1 MTPNMEIPMRS
12 TFRPPISIAAML
24 AAAVISLSGCGSGS
38 SGTANIRL
46 LNVSTGYTS
55 LDLYASNNGDTTPN
69 YTAQAQGVT
78 YATISNYASI
88 GSGTYSLQF
97 RNSGT
102 SSALATDGSENLT
115 DGSHA
120 TYVGY
125 GSSGNFATVKIG
137 EDQSS
142 ANSGYAKVTVLNAS
156 EAGSVDVYLTDS
168 TTDLVNASPQ
178 VSNVATGGSSTIT
191 VTSGNYRL
199 RVIGTGDTTDLRAD
213 VAQVT
218 FNSTSVDSVL
228 LTSTTGG
235 MLVNVSLLPQ
245 QGSLSTYNNTQARIR
260 GAVGIANG
268 TTVNATVS
276 GASILTNATV
286 GVIGGTYTLVNSGSL
301 PFTLNVDGAAVTV
314 PNQTL
319 AAGADYTFLVWSN
332 ASGTQTSL
340 IADVNT
346 LPASLATKSRVRL
359 LNGMSGLADPLT
371 LLVNFQTGATG
382 VTLGTAS
389 AQAQFTSGTDNEVD
403 VIDTNTSATLL
414 TKTTLTLDAG
424 GVYTMFMAGGGNIPV
439 NGTLRKDR

>member
-1 MTPNMEIPMRS
+1 MRS
-12 TFRPPISIAAML
+12 TFRPPVSVAAML
-24 AAAVISLSGCGSGS
+24 AAAVVSLSGCGGS
-38 SGTANIRL
+38 SGTASIRL
-46 LNVSTGYTS
+46 LNVSTGYSS
-55 LDLYASNNGDTTPN
+55 LDLYASNNGDTSPT
-69 YTAQAQGVT
+69 YTSQLQGVAYET
-78 YATISNYASI
+78 LSNYAAI
-88 GSGTYSLQF
+88 GSGTYSLEF
-97 RNSGT
+97 RNSGS

-115 DGSHA
+115 DGSHN

-125 GSSGNFATVKIG
+125 GSSGNFATVKIS

-142 ANSGYAKVTVLNAS
+142 ANSGYTKVTVINAS
-156 EAGSVDVYLTDS
+156 EAGNVDVYLTDS
-168 TTDLVNASPQ
+168 TTDLVNASP
-178 VSNVATGGSSTIT
+178 VASNIATGGTSTIT

-199 RVIGTGDTTDLRAD
+199 RVIGTADTTDLRAD

-218 FNSTSVDSVL
+218 FNSTTVNSLL

-245 QGSLSTYNNTQARIR
+245 QGSLSTYNNTQARVR

-276 GASILTNATV
+276 GANILTNATV

-301 PFTLNVDGAAVTV
+301 PVTLNVDGVPVTI

-346 LPASLATKSRVRL
+346 LPASLASKSRVRL
-359 LNGMSGLADPLT
+359 LNGMSGLGDPLT

-424 GVYTMFMAGGGNIPV
+424 GVYTMFMAGGGNTTV

>member
-1 MTPNMEIPMRS
+1 MRS
-12 TFRPPISIAAML
+12 TFRPPFSVTAML
-24 AAAVISLSGCGSGS
+24 AAAVVSLSGCGNGS

-46 LNVSTGYTS
+46 LNVSTGYAS
-55 LDLYASNNGDTTPN
+55 LDLYASNNGNTSPN
-69 YTAQAQGVT
+69 YTAQLQAVT
-78 YATISNYASI
+78 YETVSNYASI

-97 RNSGT
+97 RNSGA

-115 DGSHA
+115 DGSHT

-142 ANSGYAKVTVLNAS
+142 ANSGYAKVTVINAS
-156 EAGSVDVYLTDS
+156 EAGNVDVYLTDS
-168 TTDLVNASPQ
+168 TTDLVNASPL
-178 VSNVATGGSSTIT
+178 VTNIATGATSTIT
-191 VTSGNYRL
+191 LTSGNYRL

-218 FNSTSVDSVL
+218 FNSTTVNSLL

-245 QGSLSTYNNTQARIR
+245 QGSLSTYNSTQARIR

-268 TTVNATVS
+268 TTVNATVN
-276 GASILTNATV
+276 GTSILTNATV

-301 PFTLNVDGAAVTV
+301 PVILNVDGAPVTV
-314 PNQTL
+314 PNQTF

-371 LLVNFQTGATG
+371 MLVNFQTVATG
-382 VTLGTAS
+382 VTVGTAS
-389 AQAQFTSGTDNEVD
+389 DSTSSQAQFASGTDNEVD
-403 VIDTNTSATLL
+403 VLDTNTSATLV
-414 TKTTLTLDAG
+414 TKTT
-424 GVYTMFMAGGGNIPV
+424 
-439 NGTLRKDR
+439 

>member
-1 MTPNMEIPMRS
+1 MRS
-12 TFRPPISIAAML
+12 TFRPPVSVAAML
-24 AAAVISLSGCGSGS
+24 AAAVVSLSGCGGS
-38 SGTANIRL
+38 SGTASIRL
-46 LNVSTGYTS
+46 LNVSTGYSS
-55 LDLYASNNGDTTPN
+55 LDLYASNNGDTSPT
-69 YTAQAQGVT
+69 YTSQLQGVAYET
-78 YATISNYASI
+78 LSNYAAM
-88 GSGTYSLQF
+88 GSGTYSLEF
-97 RNSGT
+97 RNSG
-102 SSALATDGSENLT
+102 SASALATDGSENLT
-115 DGSHA
+115 DGSHN

-125 GSSGNFATVKIG
+125 GSSGNFATVKIS

-142 ANSGYAKVTVLNAS
+142 ANSGYAKVTVINAS
-156 EAGSVDVYLTDS
+156 EAGNVDVYLTDS
-168 TTDLVNASPQ
+168 TTDLVNASP
-178 VSNVATGGSSTIT
+178 VASNIATGGSSTIT

-199 RVIGTGDTTDLRAD
+199 RVIGTADTTDLRAD

-218 FNSTSVDSVL
+218 FNSTTVNSLL

-245 QGSLSTYNNTQARIR
+245 QGSLSTYNNTQARVR

-276 GASILTNATV
+276 GTNILTNATV
-286 GVIGGTYTLVNSGSL
+286 GVIGGTYTLVDSGSL
-301 PFTLNVDGAAVTV
+301 PVTLNVDGAPVTI

-346 LPASLATKSRVRL
+346 LPASLASKSRVRL
-359 LNGMSGLADPLT
+359 LNGMSGLGDPLT

-424 GVYTMFMAGGGNIPV
+424 GVYTMFMAGGGNSPV

>member
-1 MTPNMEIPMRS
+1 MRS
-12 TFRPPISIAAML
+12 PFRPLISVAALL
-24 AAAVISLSGCGSGS
+24 AAAVVILSSCGKS
-38 SGTANIRL
+38 SSTASVRL
-46 LNVSTGYTS
+46 LNVSTGYSS
-55 LDLYASNNGDTTPN
+55 LDVYASNNGDTNPS
-69 YTAQAQGVT
+69 YTAQLQGVAYQT
-78 YATISNYASI
+78 LSNYASI
-88 GSGTYSLQF
+88 SSGTYSLEF
-97 RNSGT
+97 RTSGS

-115 DGSHA
+115 DGSHN

-142 ANSGYAKVTVLNAS
+142 ANSGYAKVTVINAS
-156 EAGSVDVYLTDS
+156 EAGNVDVYLTDS
-168 TTDLVNASPQ
+168 TTDLVNASPL
-178 VSNVATGGSSTIT
+178 VSNIATGASSTIT

-218 FNSTSVDSVL
+218 FNSTTVNSLL

-245 QGSLSTYNNTQARIR
+245 QGSLSTYNNTQARVR

-276 GASILTNATV
+276 GVSILTNATV
-286 GVIGGTYTLVNSGSL
+286 GVIGGIYTLVDAGSL
-301 PFTLNVDGAAVTV
+301 PVTLNVDGAQVTV

-346 LPASLATKSRVRL
+346 LPATLATKSRVRL

-389 AQAQFTSGTDNEVD
+389 ALAQFTSGTDNEVD

-424 GVYTMFMAGGGNIPV
+424 GVYTMFMAGGGNSPV

>member
-1 MTPNMEIPMRS
+1 MRS
-12 TFRPPISIAAML
+12 TFCLPISVAAML
-24 AAAVISLSGCGSGS
+24 AAAVVLLGGCGNGS
-38 SGTANIRL
+38 SGTANTRL

-55 LDLYASNNGDTTPN
+55 LDLYASNNSNTSPN
-69 YTAQAQGVT
+69 YTVQSQAVAYETVG
-78 YATISNYASI
+78 NYAAI
-88 GSGTYSLQF
+88 ASGTYSLEF
-97 RNSGT
+97 RKNGV

-142 ANSGYAKVTVLNAS
+142 ANTGYTKVSVINAS
-156 EAGSVDVYLTDS
+156 EAGNVDVYLTDS
-168 TTDLVNASPQ
+168 TTDLVNASPLIT
-178 VSNVATGGSSTIT
+178 NIAAGGSSTIT
-191 VTSGNYRL
+191 VTSGSYRV
-199 RVIGTGDTTDLRAD
+199 RVIGTGNTTDLRAD

-218 FNSTSVDSVL
+218 FNDTTVNSLL

-245 QGSLSTYNNTQARIR
+245 QGSLTTYNNTQARVR

-268 TTVNATVS
+268 TTVNATVN
-276 GASILTNATV
+276 GANVLTNATV

-301 PFTLNVDGAAVTV
+301 PFTLNVDGTAVTV

-319 AAGADYTFLVWSN
+319 AAGGDYTFLVWSN
-332 ASGTQTSL
+332 SSGTQTSL
-340 IADVNT
+340 IADDNT
-346 LPASLATKSRVRL
+346 LPASLTAKSRVRL
-359 LNGMSGLADPLT
+359 LNGMSGMGDPLT

-389 AQAQFTSGTDNEVD
+389 ALAQFASGTNNEVD

-414 TKTTLTLDAG
+414 TKTTLTLDPG
-424 GVYTMFMAGGGNIPV
+424 GVYTMFMAGGGNSPV

>member
-1 MTPNMEIPMRS
+1 MEIPMRS
-12 TFRPPISIAAML
+12 TFRPPIRVAAML
-24 AAAVISLSGCGSGS
+24 AVVVVSLSGCGNGS
-38 SGTANIRL
+38 SGTANVRL
-46 LNVSTGYTS
+46 LNVSTGYSS
-55 LDLYASNNGDTTPN
+55 LDLYASNNNNTTAN
-69 YTAQAQGVT
+69 YTAPLQGVV
-78 YATISNYASI
+78 YEVVSNYAPI
-88 GSGTYSLQF
+88 ASGTYSLEF
-97 RNSGT
+97 RKNGT

-115 DGSHA
+115 DGSHT

-125 GSSGNFATVKIG
+125 GSSGNFAAVKIG

-142 ANSGYAKVTVLNAS
+142 ANSGYTKVTVINAS

-168 TTDLVNASPQ
+168 TTDLVNASPL
-178 VSNVATGGSSTIT
+178 VSNIATGATSTIT
-191 VTSGNYRL
+191 VTSGSYRL
-199 RVIGTGDTTDLRAD
+199 RVIGTGNTTDLRAD

-218 FNSTSVDSVL
+218 FNSTTVNSLL

-276 GASILTNATV
+276 GTNILTNATV

-301 PFTLNVDGAAVTV
+301 PVTLNVDGAPVTI

-346 LPASLATKSRVRL
+346 LPASLASKSRVRL
-359 LNGMSGLADPLT
+359 LNGMSGLGDALT

-424 GVYTMFMAGGGNIPV
+424 GVYTMFMAGGGNSPV